1 MITNRP
7 YHNKKTYV
15 EILGHI
21 PSVIHKKVPDK
32 VRNSQYFGIMLNE
45 SIDISIKGHLV
56 VFATFLE
63 DVIQVCIFLVLLY
76 IPENKK
82 DATMIYDLLLIIL
95 TPKVL

>member
-1 MITNRP
+1 MNTMITNRP

-56 VFATFLE
+56 
-63 DVIQVCIFLVLLY
+63 IQVCIFLVLLY